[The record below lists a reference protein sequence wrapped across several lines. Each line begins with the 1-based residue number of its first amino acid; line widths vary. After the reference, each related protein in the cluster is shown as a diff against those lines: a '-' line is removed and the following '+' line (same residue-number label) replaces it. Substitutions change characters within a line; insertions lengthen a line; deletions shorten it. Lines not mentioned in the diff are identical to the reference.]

1 MLTRRTLSLIFAAL
15 LTGYSAA
22 AQTAPAAAGPQ
33 GTDVLS
39 WAVWWVAGL
48 ALLMA
53 IITGSSIA
61 SAAQRYGAEVAAEE
75 TPAPRAAEPV
85 AAAARPLAPQARPV
99 AAPVECVAA

>member
-1 MLTRRTLSLIFAAL
+1 MLTRRTLSLLVAAL
-15 LTGYSAA
+15 LIGYSAA

-39 WAVWWVAGL
+39 WAVWWMAGL

-61 SAAQRYGAEVAAEE
+61 SAAQRYGAEAEQ
-75 TPAPRAAEPV
+75 PAPTPQAAVPEAPVVQPV
-85 AAAARPLAPQARPV
+85 APQSRPV
-99 AAPVECVAA
+99 AAPVEFAAA